1 MDLKII
7 YVSNNLKMKRFSRLS
22 LSPSLFS
29 DLYLLGKIK
38 TKLVELFRTNFSIL
52 DNASNYYLR
61 KIRDIIIIIYSFLF
75 VETFRITL
83 EIVYLI
89 FEMDAITIF
98 VCFLWKSC
106 LESGSSIIFARNTWR
121 RVLYIYIASN
131 ATGLWWRGA

>member
-52 DNASNYYLR
+52 GNASNYYLR

-89 FEMDAITIF
+89 FETDAIIIF
-98 VCFLWKSC
+98 VCFL
-106 LESGSSIIFARNTWR
+106 
-121 RVLYIYIASN
+121 
-131 ATGLWWRGA
+131 